1 MVGRKVLFL
10 ILDGFGINNKNK
22 GNAINAA
29 KTPNI
34 DKLYK
39 TSIHTTLNASG
50 IYVGL
55 PKGVMGNSEVGHMTI
70 GSGRRVKQYYSLI
83 NDDIKT
89 KKFFENK
96 ELKKEVYSVIEK
108 KKNIHIMGLLS
119 DGGIHSHIDH
129 LIAIIKYIQ
138 SIQKDYN
145 IYIHVFSDGRDS
157 EYISVEKY
165 ISYLKKRI
173 KGNVYFASIIGR
185 YFAMDRDKRWD
196 RTKEAFD
203 LLTMHN
209 GEEFSSIEDSIKT
222 AYSENISDEFINP
235 SFISNTPVISKNDLI
250 IFFNFRED
258 RARQISKMF
267 KDNKFNILC
276 MVQYDT
282 IIDKFIYKRLRI
294 DETLSEIISL
304 NNLRQLKIAETEKYA
319 HVTYFFNGGKENPYK
334 LEKRILIPSLKVA
347 TYDKV
352 PFMRAREITNKIIEN
367 IDKNYSLITVN
378 FANADMVGHTGNFL
392 ATKNSISIL
401 DKMIGKIVKSIQGKN
416 INLIITGD
424 HGNAE
429 EMIRNGT
436 IYKEHTT
443 NMVPF
448 IFKNDFIKKEIKID
462 IGELEDI
469 APTILS
475 ILKLHIPKEMQG
487 IDLLK
492 I

>member
-1 MVGRKVLFL
+1 MKRNIILL
-10 ILDGFGINNKNK
+10 ILDGFGISKEK
-22 GNAINAA
+22 YGNAILQAS
-29 KTPNI
+29 TPTINY
-34 DKLYK
+34 LYK
-39 TSIHTTLNASG
+39 NSFVSTLEASG
-50 IYVGL
+50 ESVGL
-55 PKGVMGNSEVGHMTI
+55 LPNSAGNSEVGHLNI
-70 GSGRRVKQYYSLI
+70 GAGRIVDQYSYLIHKDILNKTFFTNRKIKEEVSKTKGEIHLMGLVSDGQVHSNMEIIESLI
-83 NDDIKT
+83 ESIDREKIYLDI
-89 KKFFENK
+89 
-96 ELKKEVYSVIEK
+96 
-108 KKNIHIMGLLS
+108 
-119 DGGIHSHIDH
+119 
-129 LIAIIKYIQ
+129 
-138 SIQKDYN
+138 
-145 IYIHVFSDGRDS
+145 FSDGRDS
-157 EYISVEKY
+157 GYKSVEEYIKRLGKY
-165 ISYLKKRI
+165 KDKVIIS
-173 KGNVYFASIIGR
+173 SIIGR
-185 YFAMDRDKRWD
+185 FYAMDRDNREKRINKAFELLY
-196 RTKEAFD
+196 THKGSEVKNVFEA
-203 LLTMHN
+203 
-209 GEEFSSIEDSIKT
+209 IEMSYKKDIT
-222 AYSENISDEFINP
+222 DEFIEP
-235 SFISNTPVISKNDLI
+235 FYIKNTPPIKDEDLV

-276 MVQYDT
+276 MVQYDI

-294 DETLSEIISL
+294 DGTLSEIISL

-429 EMIRNGT
+429 EMIKNRT